1 VLDRRAIR
9 QAARALIDRLAIKTA
24 RPGTPIGTLS
34 GGNQQKAVLAR
45 WLHAGSDVLL
55 LDEPTRGVDVEAKR
69 QIYDQMRLLADDGR
83 AVVFVSSEVE
93 ELADVCDRIVVL
105 RGGRAV
111 AELSGDEIE
120 LNRVMAL
127 AIAEE

>member
-1 VLDRRAIR
+1 M
-9 QAARALIDRLAIKTA
+9 
-24 RPGTPIGTLS
+24 
-34 GGNQQKAVLAR
+34 
-45 WLHAGSDVLL
+45 
-55 LDEPTRGVDVEAKR
+55 EVEAKR

-83 AVVFVSSEVE
+83 AGVFVSSEVE